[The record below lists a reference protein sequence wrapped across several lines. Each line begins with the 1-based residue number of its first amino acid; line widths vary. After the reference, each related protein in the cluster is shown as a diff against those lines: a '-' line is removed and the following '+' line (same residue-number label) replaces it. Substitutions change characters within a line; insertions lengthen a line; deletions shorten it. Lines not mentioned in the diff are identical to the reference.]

1 MNQCLQCCHSTSV
14 KMTGSS
20 GAERSRCLKTS
31 VYISISYNKLQSKF
45 KNWHWGFPLDLLS
58 PLYVFSRSHVHLETW
73 NMNFLQMFPWSNMDM
88 KPNNYRWVARGIL
101 FQKPRHDHTIKGF
114 QSTHYLQRTFGTFL
128 VFLLRPLLHIHLQ
141 HRVPSNIPHHFDE
154 FLENNRI
161 RKSVLRWHNAQV
173 SVECSKK
180 ELWGLCF
187 ATPTSPSFWDLS
199 GFIWSTHTSCR
210 VVRDELLLASN
221 SNCSITMGGGLVQS
235 PTWRAM
241 KGTKRPWFTMAGL
254 YHFR

>member
-45 KNWHWGFPLDLLS
+45 KNWHWGFPLDLPS

-88 KPNNYRWVARGIL
+88 KPNNYLWVARGIL

-128 VFLLRPLLHIHLQ
+128 VL
-141 HRVPSNIPHHFDE
+141 SGPHTRH
-154 FLENNRI
+154 
-161 RKSVLRWHNAQV
+161 V
-173 SVECSKK
+173 
-180 ELWGLCF
+180 GLCE
-187 ATPTSPSFWDLS
+187 
-199 GFIWSTHTSCR
+199 TSCCWLPTQIALSQWAAAWSNR
-210 VVRDELLLASN
+210 RRGVPWREPRDPDLQW
-221 SNCSITMGGGLVQS
+221 LVCTTLGKLYYLRLIYPHVS
-235 PTWRAM
+235 HLICEDAR
-241 KGTKRPWFTMAGL
+241 GTVYNTYKHKL
-254 YHFR
+254 